1 MIKIS
6 HVNQLK
12 RCTTQSAYNGTGISM
27 YTQLTY
33 ASHSLKDQSQEYKET
48 NNISLNIYFHTHP
61 VGSYTYKLMTIY
73 I

>member
-6 HVNQLK
+6 HVSQLK
-12 RCTTQSAYNGTGISM
+12 RCITQSAYNGTGISM

-33 ASHSLKDQSQEYKET
+33 ASHSLKDQSQEYKKT
-48 NNISLNIYFHTHP
+48 DISLSIYFYTHP
-61 VGSYTYKLMTIY
+61 VDSYKLTMTY